1 MGAPPPP
8 PRPRSEWAR
17 AHCFHLVVHP
27 APTAPRVTGAH
38 APDRDENAH
47 ASP

>member
-8 PRPRSEWAR
+8 PPPPAAGAR